1 MVATHRI
8 CELGAVSCAVTRTPT
23 GKCCHWRRRVRQCP
37 ANVIP
42 GAAAVNTA
50 TSCHGGQD
58 GVLWVDQRERE
69 NFFVI

>member
-1 MVATHRI
+1 MLSL
-8 CELGAVSCAVTRTPT
+8 EEEGQAVS
-23 GKCCHWRRRVRQCP
+23 
-37 ANVIP
+37 